1 MNPSRSCTATSL
13 ILVLLLLCAGLA
25 QAEAG
30 KVINLSGPLFSVAGD
45 GSRRVLS
52 VGSNIEPGDTL
63 MTEEKTYARVKF
75 TDNSEIVLRPK
86 TQMKIESYAFV
97 QTEPKSDGVVFNLLK
112 GALRAVSGLIGKR
125 GNQDAY
131 KLQTET
137 ATIGIRGTT
146 FVAEFVPFDPADAAV
161 ASVDEAPPA
170 FALLWEPLPLL
181 ALADTLT
188 DTLTELPPGSRSH
201 NRLPLQ
207 FALNSALADTATD
220 ALPSYLS
227 HDTRPPLL
235 LVQNAG
241 SGVLAAGLYVHVI
254 DGIINLSNKGGTQNF
269 SAGQFG
275 YTASVVKPPV
285 VVPVNPGIKFTPPPA
300 FSSSAAPQGGT
311 TTSSAKPKTV
321 DCEVR

>member
-1 MNPSRSCTATSL
+1 M
-13 ILVLLLLCAGLA
+13 LLCAGLA

-52 VGSNIEPGDTL
+52 VGSSIEPGDTL

-86 TQMKIESYAFV
+86 TQMKIESYAFT
-97 QTEPKSDGVVFNLLK
+97 QTEPTNDGVVFNLVK

-131 KLQTET
+131 KLQTKT

-146 FVAEFVPFDPADAAV
+146 FIAEFVPFDPADAAKEAV
-161 ASVDEAPPA
+161 ASADEAPPA
-170 FALLWEPLPLL
+170 FALLWEPLPL
-181 ALADTLT
+181 
-188 DTLTELPPGSRSH
+188 
-201 NRLPLQ
+201 
-207 FALNSALADTATD
+207 FAQADTATD
-220 ALPSYLS
+220 ALLGSWSHNSRQPLLLALNTTVLTDAATDVLPVYLS
-227 HDTRPPLL
+227 HNAGQPLL
-235 LVQNAG
+235 LAQNSPTPGAG
-241 SGVLAAGLYVHVI
+241 GLAAGLYVHVI
-254 DGIINLSNKGGTQNF
+254 DGIINLTNKGGSQSF

-275 YTASVVKPPV
+275 YTASIIKPPV
-285 VVPVNPGIKFTPPPA
+285 IVPANPGIRFSPPPA
-300 FSSSAAPQGGT
+300 FSSSTAPRGGT
-311 TTSSAKPKTV
+311 TTNSDKPQAV